1 VAVEEVVKARISQLI
16 DESRGLAVGNENGQ
30 CVEDQQRQEC
40 SAWITAAQNAV
51 HLVCASPDAPYRQK
65 ADQIASRQ
73 HGYVIHAAVGELG
86 AVLRNLMA
94 DADAGLLASV
104 ADKAGAEA
112 FDDFLDHADV
122 YYRDSRKNEAGV
134 IGGVV
139 FEDTLRRICRKQ
151 DIAEKGLQLDGL
163 ISELTNRGE
172 LSGVKAKRA
181 RVAAH
186 VRTKASHAQWDE
198 FELED
203 VKATIEFTREL
214 ISLKLD
220 V

>member
-1 VAVEEVVKARISQLI
+1 MAVEELVKARIAKLI
-16 DESRGLAVGNENGQ
+16 DESQGLARGNEYGQ
-30 CVEDQQRQEC
+30 CTDDRQRQEC

-51 HLVCASPDAPYRQK
+51 HLVCALPDTPYRQK
-65 ADQIASRQ
+65 ADIIASRQ
-73 HGYVIHAAVGELG
+73 HGLGIHQAVGELG
-86 AVLRNLMA
+86 AVLRNLMV

-104 ADKAGAEA
+104 ADKARAEA
-112 FDDFLDHADV
+112 FDDFLDHAEA

-151 DIAEKGLQLDGL
+151 GMLEKGLKLDGL

-172 LSGVKAKRA
+172 LTSVKAKRA

-214 ISLKLD
+214 IASKID
-220 V
+220 I